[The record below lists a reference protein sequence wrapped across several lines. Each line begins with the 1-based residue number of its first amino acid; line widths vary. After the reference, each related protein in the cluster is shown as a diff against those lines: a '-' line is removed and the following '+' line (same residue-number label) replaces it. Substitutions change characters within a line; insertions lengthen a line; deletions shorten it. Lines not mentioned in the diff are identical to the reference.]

1 MKKNG
6 WIGVD
11 FDGTLAHYEG
21 YKGAGILGEPIMP
34 MVDRVKKWLADGKT
48 VKVMTARAS
57 RSDDPEKYNDW
68 ITDCLAIQNWCEE
81 HLGQKLEVTCVK
93 DQGME
98 ELWDDRA
105 VRIIKNTGMISDG
118 SDIEKPEAGDIGAVM

>member
-1 MKKNG
+1 MKENG

-11 FDGTLAHYEG
+11 FDGTLAYYDG
-21 YKGAGILGEPIMP
+21 YTQGEVGEPIMP
-34 MVDRVKKWLADGKT
+34 MINRVRRWLAEGKT

-57 RSDDPEKYNDW
+57 GDNPTPD
-68 ITDCLAIQNWCEE
+68 ILAIQKFCQE
-81 HLGQKLEVTCVK
+81 HLGQSLDVTCIK

-105 VRIIKNTGMISDG
+105 VRVIKNTGLISDG
-118 SDIEKPEAGDIGAVM
+118 SDVPEPIIDEAGDIGAVM